1 MLKTLLVLTGKTFEN
16 PSVRLDI
23 KPQKLSCLPNIASCL
38 PRGNKSHYI
47 ITSLVFKLNERLF
60 APRSFVS
67 FHFQFFAHPDVR
79 TFVVLS
85 KTTSILGA
93 GPSRDGSDRVP

>member
-38 PRGNKSHYI
+38 PRGNTSHYI
-47 ITSLVFKLNERLF
+47 ITSLVCKLNERLF

-67 FHFQFFAHPDVR
+67 FHFQFFAHPGC
-79 TFVVLS
+79 VVLS